1 MLQDRRRACC
11 RSVRHLAHVAGCGG
25 LDLAFEER
33 QVFSPGQIWR
43 ERGSIVA
50 IQEKTSS
57 LVDEAY
63 AQGVAGEAPLIREVF
78 RIPRE
83 DRVLR
88 QAEIVVGKVG
98 EHRLDVRGST
108 GVGFSLGRVGS
119 AVEVAGIAYGFAAE
133 KLIATQFLRGEGIAL
148 GKIPVKIG

>member
-108 GVGFSLGRVGS
+108 GVGSRRRVGS
-119 AVEVAGIAYGFAAE
+119 AVEVAGIAGTLAAE
-133 KLIATQFLRGEGIAL
+133 KLIATQL
-148 GKIPVKIG
+148 